1 MIYFELNDLNKD
13 NAYRKTQS
21 MIEYLCDKYS
31 FTEQKGVIEVSNH
44 TIIDQLIDRS
54 PDFSLDVN
62 AHLENNTLVF
72 NYQSTDPI
80 FRFIDDMSDNLEES
94 NVWAILTEESILNPD
109 YKSLT
114 LEFYVKPHQNVT
126 RVSTNSVLQTKD
138 SYLQ

>member
-1 MIYFELNDLNKD
+1 MIYFELNDLNKE
-13 NAYRKTQS
+13 NIYRKTQS

-31 FTEQKGVIEVSNH
+31 FGEQMGVIEMANH
-44 TIIDQLIDRS
+44 TLIDQLIEKH

-72 NYQSTDPI
+72 NYQSTDSI
-80 FRFIDDMSDNLEES
+80 FQFVDEMSTSLEES
-94 NVWAILTEESILNPD
+94 NIWTILTEESTLSPD
-109 YKSLT
+109 YKSFT
-114 LEFYVKPHQNVT
+114 FEFYVKPHQNIA